1 MQKSLLRQLK
11 RSMGIRDE
19 AAFGELL
26 QQLPAL
32 AQAGDPRV
40 AELLSG
46 FGAFVAQVDSSYEQ
60 YERDLDLRTRSLE
73 ISSDELSAVNEKIRQ
88 ELLGRE
94 NALAALRGV
103 LRTLLPDVQA
113 QHNEDSDD
121 LAILSD
127 KIGTL
132 INENERTRREL
143 ANQKF
148 ALDQHAIVS
157 VTDADGVIVYA
168 NDRFCSISGY
178 TREELLGK
186 NHRVVKSGLHPDTFF
201 GELWSSISAGRV
213 WKGEICNL
221 SNNGGLYWVDATII
235 PLLGAKG
242 TPEQYIA
249 IRTEI
254 TAHKNDKAA
263 LQQAKEAAEAANR
276 AKSDFLANMS
286 HEIRTPMNGVI
297 GMTELA
303 LDTPLNDEQR
313 DYLNII
319 RASGESLLALLNDIL
334 DFSKIEAGK
343 LIVEHI
349 QFDLPELLR
358 VTQRTLEMR
367 AQEKGLKLLGDI
379 SRSLPLQVCGDPNR
393 LRQILIN
400 LLANAIK
407 FTDAGSVTLRAYE
420 VSRRGETIDIE
431 FSVIDTGIGIS
442 ADKQGLIFDAF
453 SQEDSSTTRRYGGSG
468 LGLSICRCLV
478 ELLDGDIRVEST
490 PGMGS
495 NFVFRL
501 PFTVVQ
507 TQPSSVSTTVHK
519 PNVGP
524 LDILLVE
531 DHPTNQKL
539 ALSLLGKWGHRTMLA
554 VNGQE
559 AVDLHAGHKFDV
571 VLMDL
576 QMPVMGGIEATRK
589 IRQHELETGREPSP
603 IIAMTAAATLEDQ
616 VECFAAGMNDCLAK
630 PIRASD
636 LQEKLASASAHK
648 HPTFSG

>member
-157 VTDADGVIVYA
+157 VTDANGVIVYA

-201 GELWSSISAGRV
+201 GELWSSISAGQV

-221 SNNGGLYWVDATII
+221 SKDGGLYWVDATII

-379 SRSLPLQVCGDPNR
+379 SRSLPL
-393 LRQILIN
+393 
-400 LLANAIK
+400 
-407 FTDAGSVTLRAYE
+407 
-420 VSRRGETIDIE
+420 
-431 FSVIDTGIGIS
+431 
-442 ADKQGLIFDAF
+442 
-453 SQEDSSTTRRYGGSG
+453 
-468 LGLSICRCLV
+468 
-478 ELLDGDIRVEST
+478 
-490 PGMGS
+490 
-495 NFVFRL
+495 
-501 PFTVVQ
+501 
-507 TQPSSVSTTVHK
+507 
-519 PNVGP
+519 
-524 LDILLVE
+524 
-531 DHPTNQKL
+531 
-539 ALSLLGKWGHRTMLA
+539 
-554 VNGQE
+554 
-559 AVDLHAGHKFDV
+559 
-571 VLMDL
+571 
-576 QMPVMGGIEATRK
+576 
-589 IRQHELETGREPSP
+589 
-603 IIAMTAAATLEDQ
+603 
-616 VECFAAGMNDCLAK
+616 
-630 PIRASD
+630 
-636 LQEKLASASAHK
+636 
-648 HPTFSG
+648 